1 MTARQDQTL
10 LGQTPSQTVGPFFH
24 YGLPWKGG
32 ADLTQTGTDLGAR
45 LDLTPP
51 GHYHLAE
58 HPAGSL
64 ISDEAIIEIEGCV
77 TDADGAPIV
86 DALVEIWQADA
97 EGLYASLQDPRATSS
112 GSAFIGFGRS
122 ATDEGGVYRF
132 RTIRPGAVPGP
143 GNSLQA
149 PHIAV
154 AVFGRG
160 LLKRLTTRLYFA
172 GDPANLEDP
181 ILALVPADRRDRLV
195 ANLVDGRWRFDIRVS
210 GPSETVFLDF

>member
-1 MTARQDQTL
+1 MTARPDQTL
-10 LGQTPSQTVGPFFH
+10 LGQTPWQTVGPFFH

-45 LDLTPP
+45 LDLIPP
-51 GHYHLAE
+51 GHYHLSEHRAE
-58 HPAGSL
+58 SL
-64 ISDEAIIEIEGCV
+64 ISDDAIIEIEGCV

-97 EGLYASLQDPRATSS
+97 EGIYASSEKPRATRD
-112 GSAFIGFGRS
+112 GLAFIGFGRS

-160 LLKRLTTRLYFA
+160 LLKRLATRLYFA
-172 GDPANLEDP
+172 GDPANLDDP
-181 ILALVPADRRDRLV
+181 ILALVPAARRDSLV
-195 ANLVDGRWRFDIRVS
+195 AHLVDGRWRFDIRVS

>member
-1 MTARQDQTL
+1 MITPQSTKR
-10 LGQTPSQTVGPFFH
+10 GQTPWQTVGPFFH

-32 ADLTQTGTDLGAR
+32 ADLTQAGSDLGAR

-58 HPAGSL
+58 HARQRL
-64 ISDEAIIEIEGCV
+64 IGDEAVIDIVGTV

-97 EGLYASLQDPRATSS
+97 AGVYACPDDPRADAA
-112 GSAFIGFGRS
+112 SAFIGFGRC
-122 ATDEGGVYRF
+122 ATDEDGGYRF

-143 GNSLQA
+143 GNHLQA

-154 AVFGRG
+154 SVFGRG
-160 LLKRLTTRLYFA
+160 LLKRLATRLYFA
-172 GDPANLEDP
+172 DDPALADDP
-181 ILALVPADRRDRLV
+181 VLALVPEGRRGSLTARHEGGV
-195 ANLVDGRWRFDIRVS
+195 WRFDIRVA
-210 GPSETVFLDF
+210 GPEETVFFDV

>member
-1 MTARQDQTL
+1 MSAPERSL

-32 ADLTQTGTDLGAR
+32 ADLTQTGSDLGAR
-45 LDLTPP
+45 LELTPP

-58 HPAGSL
+58 HPVRRLAP
-64 ISDEAIIEIEGCV
+64 DVAVIEIEGSV

-97 EGLYASLQDPRATSS
+97 EGYYASPGDPRGRRE
-112 GSAFIGFGRS
+112 GSDFLGFGRC
-122 ATDEGGVYRF
+122 ATNEEGLYRF
-132 RTIRPGAVPGP
+132 RSIRPGAVPWT
-143 GNSLQA
+143 GNDFQA

-160 LLKRLTTRLYFA
+160 LLKRLVTRLYFA
-172 GDPANLEDP
+172 GDPANVDDP
-181 ILALVPADRRDRLV
+181 VLALVPLSRQESLLAHY
-195 ANLVDGRWRFDIRVS
+195 VDGRWRFDIRVS
-210 GPSETVFLDF
+210 GPMETVFFEF

>member
-1 MTARQDQTL
+1 MTTPLSTKR
-10 LGQTPSQTVGPFFH
+10 GQTPWQTVGPFFH

-32 ADLTQTGTDLGAR
+32 ADLTQAGSDLGAR

-58 HPAGSL
+58 HARQRL
-64 ISDEAIIEIEGCV
+64 IGDEAVIDIVGTV

-97 EGLYASLQDPRATSS
+97 AGVYACPDDPRADAA
-112 GSAFIGFGRS
+112 SAFSGFGRC
-122 ATDEGGVYRF
+122 ATDEEGGYRF

-143 GNSLQA
+143 GNHLQA

-154 AVFGRG
+154 SVFGRG
-160 LLKRLTTRLYFA
+160 LLKRLATRLYFA
-172 GDPANLEDP
+172 DDPALADDP
-181 ILALVPADRRDRLV
+181 VLALVPEGRRNSLTACHEGGV
-195 ANLVDGRWRFDIRVS
+195 WRFDIRVA
-210 GPSETVFLDF
+210 GPEETVFFDV